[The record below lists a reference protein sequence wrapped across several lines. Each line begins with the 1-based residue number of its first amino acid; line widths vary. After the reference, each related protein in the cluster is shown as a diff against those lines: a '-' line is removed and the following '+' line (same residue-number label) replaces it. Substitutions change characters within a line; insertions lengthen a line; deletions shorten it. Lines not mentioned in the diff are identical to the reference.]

1 MYNIIYSQNSYNKLD
16 SFIDGFSST
25 FLKMYTDTGIYDEKL
40 ICNSYIEMGDRFY
53 DSILKKI
60 NDIFREETIYGFSTT
75 SEKLLYTTISIN
87 NFRLFVYYSEDKG
100 SKNRFIEDIE
110 FYKR

>member
-1 MYNIIYSQNSYNKLD
+1 MYNINISENSYNKLD
-16 SFIDGFSST
+16 SFIDWFTST
-25 FLKMYTDTGIYDEKL
+25 FIKMYTDTWIYDEEL
-40 ICNSYIEMGDRFY
+40 ICNSYIEMWDRFY
-53 DSILKKI
+53 DLILEKI
-60 NDIFREETIYGFSTT
+60 NDIFIQEKIYWIFTT

-87 NFRLFVYYSEDKG
+87 NFRLFIYYSEDKK